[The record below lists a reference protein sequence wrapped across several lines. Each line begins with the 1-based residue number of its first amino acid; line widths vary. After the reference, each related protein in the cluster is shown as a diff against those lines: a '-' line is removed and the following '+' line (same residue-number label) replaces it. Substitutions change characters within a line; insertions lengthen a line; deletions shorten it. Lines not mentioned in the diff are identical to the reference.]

1 MIDYIRRMMS
11 EGDGEPSVRR
21 HAFAYA
27 LLLVSALCF
36 LDFKW
41 PMSAFTKD
49 LATTVF
55 VTVAAILGAGRF
67 AEAMDK

>member
-1 MIDYIRRMMS
+1 MIDYIRRMLS

-36 LDFKW
+36 LDFW
-41 PMSAFTKD
+41 RPMSAFTKD
-49 LATTVF
+49 MVTTVF
-55 VTVAAILGAGRF
+55 VTVAALLGAGRF